1 MFKDG
6 KLMFTVRKH
15 MFIDRKHKF
24 TGLEHKKERKVE
36 ENNQYKE
43 KSDPL
48 HEVAGRI
55 RYGYEREFRRNRLLI
70 PARNLPYRP

>member
-6 KLMFTVRKH
+6 KLMFTDYEH
-15 MFIDRKHKF
+15 MFKARKHKF

-43 KSDPL
+43 KSDL
-48 HEVAGRI
+48 ATRGSGSHKVWV
-55 RYGYEREFRRNRLLI
+55 
-70 PARNLPYRP
+70 

>member
-1 MFKDG
+1 MFKSDE
-6 KLMFTVRKH
+6 LMFTVYEH
-15 MFIDRKHKF
+15 MFKGRKHKF
-24 TGLEHKKERKVE
+24 TGLKHKKERKVE

-55 RYGYEREFRRNRLLI
+55 RYGYEGEFRRSKQLI

>member
-6 KLMFTVRKH
+6 KHMFTVRKH

-55 RYGYEREFRRNRLLI
+55 RYGYEREFRRSKQLI
-70 PARNLPYRP
+70 PAKH

>member
-24 TGLEHKKERKVE
+24 TGLEHKKEQKVE
-36 ENNQYKE
+36 ENNLYKE
-43 KSDPL
+43 NATSL

-55 RYGYEREFRRNRLLI
+55 RYGYEREFRRSRLLI
-70 PARNLPYRP
+70 PAKRWPYHR

>member
-1 MFKDG
+1 
-6 KLMFTVRKH
+6 MFTVRKH
-15 MFIDRKHKF
+15 IFIDREHKF
-24 TGLEHKKERKVE
+24 TGLKHKKERKVE

-55 RYGYEREFRRNRLLI
+55 RYGYEGEFRRSKQLI
-70 PARNLPYRP
+70 PAKRWPYHR

>member
-24 TGLEHKKERKVE
+24 TGLKHKKERKVE

-43 KSDPL
+43 KSEPL

-55 RYGYEREFRRNRLLI
+55 RYGYEREFRRSRLLI
-70 PARNLPYRP
+70 PAKH

>member
-1 MFKDG
+1 MFKAG
-6 KLMFTVRKH
+6 ELIFAVYKH
-15 MFIDRKHKF
+15 MFKARKHKF

-55 RYGYEREFRRNRLLI
+55 RYGYEGEFRRSRLLI
-70 PARNLPYRP
+70 PAKRWPYHR

>member
-55 RYGYEREFRRNRLLI
+55 RYGYEREFRRSRLLI
-70 PARNLPYRP
+70 PAKH

>member
-6 KLMFTVRKH
+6 KLVFTDYEH
-15 MFIDRKHKF
+15 MFKARKHKF

-43 KSDPL
+43 KSDL
-48 HEVAGRI
+48 TTRGSGSHKVWV
-55 RYGYEREFRRNRLLI
+55 
-70 PARNLPYRP
+70 

>member
-1 MFKDG
+1 MFKSDE
-6 KLMFTVRKH
+6 LMFTVYEH
-15 MFIDRKHKF
+15 MFKARKHKF

-55 RYGYEREFRRNRLLI
+55 RYGYEREFRRSRLLI
-70 PARNLPYRP
+70 PAKH

>member
-36 ENNQYKE
+36 ENNQNKE
-43 KSDPL
+43 KSDL
-48 HEVAGRI
+48 ATRGSGSHKVWV
-55 RYGYEREFRRNRLLI
+55 
-70 PARNLPYRP
+70 

>member
-1 MFKDG
+1 MFKSDE
-6 KLMFTVRKH
+6 LMFTVYEH
-15 MFIDRKHKF
+15 MFKARKHKF
-24 TGLEHKKERKVE
+24 TGLKHKKERKVE

-55 RYGYEREFRRNRLLI
+55 RYGYEREFRRSRLLI
-70 PARNLPYRP
+70 PAKH

>member
-6 KLMFTVRKH
+6 ELMFAVYVH
-15 MFIDRKHKF
+15 MFKASKHKF

-43 KSDPL
+43 KSDL
-48 HEVAGRI
+48 TTRGSGSHKVWV
-55 RYGYEREFRRNRLLI
+55 
-70 PARNLPYRP
+70 

>member
-1 MFKDG
+1 MFKASE
-6 KLMFTVRKH
+6 LMFTVYEH
-15 MFIDRKHKF
+15 MFKTRKHKF

-55 RYGYEREFRRNRLLI
+55 RYGYEGEFRRSRLLI
-70 PARNLPYRP
+70 PAKRWPYHR